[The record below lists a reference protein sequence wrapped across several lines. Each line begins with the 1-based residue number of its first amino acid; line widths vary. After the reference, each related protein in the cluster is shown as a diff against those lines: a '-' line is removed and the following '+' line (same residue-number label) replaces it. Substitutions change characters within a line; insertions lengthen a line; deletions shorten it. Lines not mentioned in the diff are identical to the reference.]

1 MYKFSSS
8 KELNQ
13 MIRKLVQ
20 NGWRYKRLR
29 KHARLVA
36 PCGRWSTTVSLTPRS
51 CNAAKHLRWD
61 ILKASK
67 VVIFSV
73 KGGL

>member
-1 MYKFSSS
+1 MCKFSSS

-13 MIRKLVQ
+13 MIRKLVES
-20 NGWRYKRLR
+20 GWRYKRLR
-29 KHARLVA
+29 KHARLVT
-36 PCGRWSTTVSLTPRS
+36 PCGRWSTTVSLSPRS

-67 VVIFSV
+67 HVKFSG